1 MLYLSICWLADGTQV
16 QPHSP
21 IDSAVVSG
29 VEGTDGEGA
38 EPRDDEAGNYMYIKQ
53 LLIQSMY
60 KYMHTMHTRTCTHIR
75 AYHIAENF

>member
-29 VEGTDGEGA
+29 VEETDGGA

-53 LLIQSMY
+53 LLI
-60 KYMHTMHTRTCTHIR
+60 
-75 AYHIAENF
+75 